1 MCEKRTREPIYIYA
15 FRQIV
20 EKPAAC
26 LACIGL
32 IAAARKTAE
41 KAKTETG
48 WKK

>member
-1 MCEKRTREPIYIYA
+1 MCEKRTGEPIYSYA
-15 FRQIV
+15 FRQVV
-20 EKPAAC
+20 EKPAAF
-26 LACIGL
+26 ACIGL